1 MQARQNRNYSDVLY
15 FVQCLANCV
24 YPMFRPLEDWRRGV
38 FDAVGIPYTDEPTL
52 SQLWLIEA
60 FLIEKIAEMH
70 QQTERL
76 MEVKP

>member
-1 MQARQNRNYSDVLY
+1 MNA
-15 FVQCLANCV
+15 V
-24 YPMFRPLEDWRRGV
+24 YPMYRPLEEWRRGV
-38 FDAVGIPYTDEPTL
+38 FDAVGIPYTDEPTI

-70 QQTERL
+70 QQTEQL